1 MAIFIPSFNQVKH
14 KMTAGEKRVAEILR
28 TQLDDACMVWYD
40 IPVGKKRRYPD
51 FVILHP
57 RRGLLF
63 LEVKDWKTTTFKN
76 ISNTSAQILTPK
88 GMSTEANPLVQAR
101 AYSMEVINMLQADKA
116 LQQVDGLHKGR
127 LKIPYGHGVVLSH
140 IPRKNMF
147 AALTAEAREKVLPDH
162 LVLYQEDLHDEVDA
176 ETIQEQLWGMF
187 PYQFGEALS
196 TAEVDRVRWHLF
208 PEIRIDAT
216 ALQGQLFAEEPLAE
230 AVETAFKR
238 PVNSDTDAV
247 ASIAESV
254 VIPDLIKVMDMQ
266 QEQLARNLGSG
277 HRVIHGVAGSG
288 KTLILAY
295 RCQYLAMKS
304 TKPILVMCFNVT
316 LAAKLRAMMVSKG
329 LGDKVQ
335 AVHFHDWCAEQ
346 LRQHGIAV
354 MAGEDKI
361 YDRQVATVLQAVAD
375 GRIPK
380 EQYGAILIDEGHDFA
395 AEWLQVLTQMLD
407 REEESLLL
415 LYDDAQSIYRRGGLD
430 FSLSSVGIKAQGR
443 TSVLRLNYRNSREI
457 LAFAAAFA
465 SGYWQNQELQDE
477 DHIPV
482 IAPEAAGISG
492 PEPMV
497 YACEDFVAEADK
509 AAKCIQSWQKKG
521 LALNKIAILAY
532 TKEQAKQVS
541 KILSEQGINAQLLL
555 DGRSKKAYQP
565 EDNSVAIMTLH
576 SSKGL
581 EFSHVVVMGVGQM
594 GKVTDRVND
603 DARVLYVGLTRAQRV
618 LVVTGSGKGRFI
630 QQLVQQVAAV
640 S

>member
-76 ISNTSAQILTPK
+76 ISSTSAQILTSK
-88 GMSTEANPLVQAR
+88 GMSTEANPLEQAR

-116 LQQVDGLHKGR
+116 LQQIEGLHKGR

-147 AALTAEAREKVLPDH
+147 AALAADAREKVLPDH
-162 LVLYQEDLHDEVDA
+162 LVLYQEDLHDGVDA

-196 TAEVDRVRWHLF
+196 AAEVDRVRWHLF
-208 PEIRIDAT
+208 PEIRIDAM

-230 AVETAFKR
+230 AVETVFKR
-238 PVNSDTDAV
+238 SVNSETVNTV
-247 ASIAESV
+247 AQSEH
-254 VIPDLIKVMDMQ
+254 IPDVIKVMDMQ

-295 RCQYLAMKS
+295 RCQYLALQA
-304 TKPILVMCFNVT
+304 TKPILVLCFNVT

-335 AVHFHDWCAEQ
+335 ALHFHDWCAEQ
-346 LRQHGIAV
+346 LRQHEVAV
-354 MAGEDKI
+354 MEGEGKI
-361 YDRQVATVLQAVAD
+361 FDRQVDSVLQAVAD
-375 GRIPK
+375 GRIPT

-395 AEWLQVLTQMLD
+395 AEWLQVVTQMLD

-415 LYDDAQSIYRRGGLD
+415 LYDDAQSIYRRGGLN
-430 FSLSSVGIKAQGR
+430 FTLSSVGIKAQGR
-443 TSVLRLNYRNSREI
+443 TSILRLNYRNSREI

-465 SGYWQNQELQDE
+465 NAYWQNQDVQDE
-477 DHIPV
+477 DQIPV
-482 IAPEAAGISG
+482 IAPEAAGVSG
-492 PEPMV
+492 PEPVV
-497 YACEDFVAEADK
+497 YQCVDFASEAEK
-509 AAKCIQSWQKKG
+509 AVKCIQAWQKKG
-521 LALNKIAILAY
+521 LALNKVAILAY
-532 TKEQAKQVS
+532 TKDQAKQVS
-541 KILSEQGINAQLLL
+541 EALVAQGIDTQLLL
-555 DGRSKKAYQP
+555 ASRSKKAYQP
-565 EDNSVAIMTLH
+565 HNNSVAIMTLH

-594 GKVTDRVND
+594 GKTADRISA
-603 DARVLYVGLTRAQRV
+603 DARVLYVGLTRAQRA
-618 LVVTGSGKGRFI
+618 LVVTGSGKGAFI
-630 QQLVQQVAAV
+630 QQLVQQVATV

>member
-76 ISNTSAQILTPK
+76 ISSTSAQILTSK
-88 GMSTEANPLVQAR
+88 GMSTEANPLEQAR

-116 LQQVDGLHKGR
+116 LQQIEGLHKGR

-147 AALTAEAREKVLPDH
+147 AALAADAREKVLPDH
-162 LVLYQEDLHDEVDA
+162 LVLYQEDLHDGVDA

-196 TAEVDRVRWHLF
+196 AAEVDRVRWHLF
-208 PEIRIDAT
+208 PEIRIDAM

-230 AVETAFKR
+230 AVETVFKR
-238 PVNSDTDAV
+238 SVNSETVNTV
-247 ASIAESV
+247 AQSEH
-254 VIPDLIKVMDMQ
+254 IPDVIKVMDMQ

-295 RCQYLAMKS
+295 RCQYLALQA
-304 TKPILVMCFNVT
+304 TKPILVLCFNVT

-335 AVHFHDWCAEQ
+335 ALHFHDWCAEQ
-346 LRQHGIAV
+346 LRQHEVAV
-354 MAGEDKI
+354 MEGEGKI
-361 YDRQVATVLQAVAD
+361 FDRQVDSVLQAVAD
-375 GRIPK
+375 GRIPT

-395 AEWLQVLTQMLD
+395 AEWLQVVTQMLD

-415 LYDDAQSIYRRGGLD
+415 LYDDAQSIYRRGGLN
-430 FSLSSVGIKAQGR
+430 FTLSSVGIKAQGR
-443 TSVLRLNYRNSREI
+443 TSILRLNYRNSREI

-465 SGYWQNQELQDE
+465 NAYWQNQDVQDE
-477 DHIPV
+477 DQIPV

-492 PEPMV
+492 PEPVV
-497 YACEDFVAEADK
+497 YQCVDFASEAEK
-509 AAKCIQSWQKKG
+509 AVKCIQAWQKKG
-521 LALNKIAILAY
+521 LALNKVAILAY
-532 TKEQAKQVS
+532 TKDQAKQVS
-541 KILSEQGINAQLLL
+541 EALVAQGIDTQLLL
-555 DGRSKKAYQP
+555 ASRSKKAYQP
-565 EDNSVAIMTLH
+565 HNNSVAIMTLH

-630 QQLVQQVAAV
+630 QQLVQQVASV

>member
-76 ISNTSAQILTPK
+76 ISSTSAQILTSK
-88 GMSTEANPLVQAR
+88 GMSTEANPLEQAR

-116 LQQVDGLHKGR
+116 LQQIEGLHKGR

-147 AALTAEAREKVLPDH
+147 AALAADAREKVLPDH
-162 LVLYQEDLHDEVDA
+162 LVLYQEDLHDGVDA

-196 TAEVDRVRWHLF
+196 AAEVNRVRWHLF
-208 PEIRIDAT
+208 PEIRIDAM

-230 AVETAFKR
+230 TVETVFKR
-238 PVNSDTDAV
+238 PVNSETVDTDV
-247 ASIAESV
+247 QSEH
-254 VIPDLIKVMDMQ
+254 IPDVIKVMDMQ

-295 RCQYLAMKS
+295 RCQYLALQA
-304 TKPILVMCFNVT
+304 TKPILVLCFNVT

-335 AVHFHDWCAEQ
+335 ALHFHDWCAEQ
-346 LRQHGIAV
+346 LRQHEVAV
-354 MAGEDKI
+354 MEGEGKI
-361 YDRQVATVLQAVAD
+361 FDRQVDSVLQAVAD
-375 GRIPK
+375 GRIPT

-395 AEWLQVLTQMLD
+395 AEWLQVVTQMLD

-415 LYDDAQSIYRRGGLD
+415 LYDDAQSIYRRGGLN
-430 FSLSSVGIKAQGR
+430 FTLSSVGIKAQGR
-443 TSVLRLNYRNSREI
+443 TSILRLNYRNSREI

-465 SGYWQNQELQDE
+465 NAYWQNQDVQDE
-477 DHIPV
+477 DQIPV

-492 PEPMV
+492 PEPVV
-497 YACEDFVAEADK
+497 YQCVDFASEAEK
-509 AAKCIQSWQKKG
+509 AVKCIQAWQKKG
-521 LALNKIAILAY
+521 LALNKVAILAY
-532 TKEQAKQVS
+532 TKDQAKQVS
-541 KILSEQGINAQLLL
+541 EALVAQGIDTQLLL
-555 DGRSKKAYQP
+555 ASRSKKAYQP
-565 EDNSVAIMTLH
+565 HNNSVAIMTLH

-594 GKVTDRVND
+594 GKTADRISA
-603 DARVLYVGLTRAQRV
+603 DARVLYVGLTRAQRA
-618 LVVTGSGKGRFI
+618 LVVTGSGKGAFI
-630 QQLVQQVAAV
+630 QQLVQQVATV

>member
-76 ISNTSAQILTPK
+76 ISSTSAQILTSK
-88 GMSTEANPLVQAR
+88 GMSTEANPLEQAR

-116 LQQVDGLHKGR
+116 LQQIEGLHKGR

-147 AALTAEAREKVLPDH
+147 AALAADAREKVLPDH
-162 LVLYQEDLHDEVDA
+162 LVLYQEDLHDGVDA

-196 TAEVDRVRWHLF
+196 AAEVNRVRWHLF
-208 PEIRIDAT
+208 PEIRIDAM

-230 AVETAFKR
+230 AVETVFKR
-238 PVNSDTDAV
+238 SVNSETVNTV
-247 ASIAESV
+247 AQSEH
-254 VIPDLIKVMDMQ
+254 IPDVIKVMDMQ

-295 RCQYLAMKS
+295 RCQYLALQA
-304 TKPILVMCFNVT
+304 TKPILVLCFNVT

-335 AVHFHDWCAEQ
+335 ALHFHDWCAEQ
-346 LRQHGIAV
+346 LRQHEVAV
-354 MAGEDKI
+354 MEGEGKI
-361 YDRQVATVLQAVAD
+361 FDRQVDSVLQAVAD
-375 GRIPK
+375 GRIPT

-395 AEWLQVLTQMLD
+395 AEWLQVVTQMLD

-415 LYDDAQSIYRRGGLD
+415 LYDDAQSIYRRGGLN
-430 FSLSSVGIKAQGR
+430 FTLSSVGIKAQGR
-443 TSVLRLNYRNSREI
+443 TSILRLNYRNSREI

-465 SGYWQNQELQDE
+465 NAYWQNQDVQDE
-477 DHIPV
+477 DQIPV

-492 PEPMV
+492 PEPVV
-497 YACEDFVAEADK
+497 YQCVDFASEAEK
-509 AAKCIQSWQKKG
+509 AVKCIQAWQKKG
-521 LALNKIAILAY
+521 LALNKVAILAY
-532 TKEQAKQVS
+532 TKDQAKQVS
-541 KILSEQGINAQLLL
+541 EALVAQGIDTQLLL
-555 DGRSKKAYQP
+555 ASRSKKAYQP
-565 EDNSVAIMTLH
+565 HNNSVAIMTLH

-594 GKVTDRVND
+594 GKTADRISA
-603 DARVLYVGLTRAQRV
+603 DARVLYVGLTRAQRA
-618 LVVTGSGKGRFI
+618 LVVTGSGKGAFI
-630 QQLVQQVAAV
+630 QQLVQQVATV

>member
-1 MAIFIPSFNQVKH
+1 MATFIPSFNQVKH

-63 LEVKDWKTTTFKN
+63 LEVKDWKVANFKR
-76 ISNTSAQILTPK
+76 IAKSEADLLTNTGLVTKP
-88 GMSTEANPLVQAR
+88 NPLLQAR
-101 AYSMEVINMLQADKA
+101 AYSFAVINQLKQDPQLLQSEGIYSG
-116 LQQVDGLHKGR
+116 GLKV
-127 LKIPYGHGVVLSH
+127 PYAHGVVFSNILREH
-140 IPRKNMF
+140 MQKL
-147 AALTAEAREKVLPDH
+147 LTVDARDLVLPDH
-162 LVLYQEDLHDEVDA
+162 LVLYQEDLHDDVDA

-196 TAEVDRVRWHLF
+196 AAEVDRVRWHLF

-216 ALQGQLFAEEPLAE
+216 ALQGQLFPLAE

-238 PVNSDTDAV
+238 PVNSDTDA
-247 ASIAESV
+247 V

-361 YDRQVATVLQAVAD
+361 FERQVATVLQAVAD

-443 TSVLRLNYRNSREI
+443 TSVLRLNYRNSCEI

-630 QQLVQQVAAV
+630 QQLVQQVASV

>member
-76 ISNTSAQILTPK
+76 ISSTSAQILTPK

-116 LQQVDGLHKGR
+116 LQQIEGLHKGR

-147 AALTAEAREKVLPDH
+147 AALAADAREKVLPDH
-162 LVLYQEDLHDEVDA
+162 LVLYQEDLHDGVDA

-196 TAEVDRVRWHLF
+196 AAEVDRVRWHLF
-208 PEIRIDAT
+208 PEIRIDAM

-230 AVETAFKR
+230 TVETVFKR
-238 PVNSDTDAV
+238 PVNSETVDTDV
-247 ASIAESV
+247 QSEH
-254 VIPDLIKVMDMQ
+254 IPDVIKVMDMQ

-295 RCQYLAMKS
+295 RCQYLALQA
-304 TKPILVMCFNVT
+304 TKPILVLCFNVT

-335 AVHFHDWCAEQ
+335 ALHFHDWCAEQ
-346 LRQHGIAV
+346 LRQHEVAV
-354 MAGEDKI
+354 MEGEGKI
-361 YDRQVATVLQAVAD
+361 FDRQVDSVLQAVAD
-375 GRIPK
+375 GRIPT

-395 AEWLQVLTQMLD
+395 AEWLQVVTQMLD

-415 LYDDAQSIYRRGGLD
+415 LYDDAQSIYRRGGLN
-430 FSLSSVGIKAQGR
+430 FTLSSVGIKAQGR
-443 TSVLRLNYRNSREI
+443 TSILRLNYRNSREI

-465 SGYWQNQELQDE
+465 NAYWQNQDVQDE
-477 DHIPV
+477 DQIPV

-492 PEPMV
+492 PEPVV
-497 YACEDFVAEADK
+497 YQCVDFASEAEK
-509 AAKCIQSWQKKG
+509 AVKCIQAWQKKG
-521 LALNKIAILAY
+521 LALNKVAILAY
-532 TKEQAKQVS
+532 TKDQAKQVS
-541 KILSEQGINAQLLL
+541 EALVAQGIDTQLLL
-555 DGRSKKAYQP
+555 ASRSKKAYQP
-565 EDNSVAIMTLH
+565 HNNSVAIMTLH

-594 GKVTDRVND
+594 GKTADRISA
-603 DARVLYVGLTRAQRV
+603 DARVLYVGLTRAQRA
-618 LVVTGSGKGRFI
+618 LVVTGSGKGAFI
-630 QQLVQQVAAV
+630 QQLVQQVATV

>member
-1 MAIFIPSFNQVKH
+1 
-14 KMTAGEKRVAEILR
+14 MTAGEKRVAEILR

-57 RRGLLF
+57 RRGLLC

-76 ISNTSAQILTPK
+76 ISSTSAQILTSK
-88 GMSTEANPLVQAR
+88 GMSTEANPLEQAR

-116 LQQVDGLHKGR
+116 LQQIEGLHKGR

-147 AALTAEAREKVLPDH
+147 AALAADAREKVLPDH
-162 LVLYQEDLHDEVDA
+162 LVLYQEDLHDGVDA

-196 TAEVDRVRWHLF
+196 AAEVDRVRWHLF
-208 PEIRIDAT
+208 PEIRIDAM

-230 AVETAFKR
+230 AVETVFKR
-238 PVNSDTDAV
+238 SVNSETVNTV
-247 ASIAESV
+247 AQSEH
-254 VIPDLIKVMDMQ
+254 IPDVIKVMDMQ

-295 RCQYLAMKS
+295 RCQYLALQA
-304 TKPILVMCFNVT
+304 TKPILVLCFNVT

-335 AVHFHDWCAEQ
+335 ALHFHDWCAEQ
-346 LRQHGIAV
+346 LRQHEVAV
-354 MAGEDKI
+354 MEGEGKI
-361 YDRQVATVLQAVAD
+361 FDRQVDSVLQAVAD
-375 GRIPK
+375 GRIPT

-395 AEWLQVLTQMLD
+395 AEWLQVVTQMLD

-415 LYDDAQSIYRRGGLD
+415 LYDDAQSIYRRGGLN
-430 FSLSSVGIKAQGR
+430 FTLSSVGIKAQGR
-443 TSVLRLNYRNSREI
+443 TSILRLNYRNSREI

-465 SGYWQNQELQDE
+465 NAYWQNQDVQDE
-477 DHIPV
+477 DQIPV

-492 PEPMV
+492 PEPVV
-497 YACEDFVAEADK
+497 YQCVDFASEAEK
-509 AAKCIQSWQKKG
+509 AVKCIQAWQKKG
-521 LALNKIAILAY
+521 LALNKVAILAY
-532 TKEQAKQVS
+532 TKDQAKQVS
-541 KILSEQGINAQLLL
+541 EALVAQGIDTQLLL
-555 DGRSKKAYQP
+555 ASRSKKAYQP
-565 EDNSVAIMTLH
+565 HNNSVAIMTLH

-594 GKVTDRVND
+594 GKTADRISA
-603 DARVLYVGLTRAQRV
+603 DARVLYVGLTRAQRA
-618 LVVTGSGKGRFI
+618 LVVTGSGKGAFI
-630 QQLVQQVAAV
+630 QQLVQQVATV

>member
-76 ISNTSAQILTPK
+76 ISSTSAQILTSK
-88 GMSTEANPLVQAR
+88 GMSTEANPLEQAR

-116 LQQVDGLHKGR
+116 LQQIEGLHKGR

-147 AALTAEAREKVLPDH
+147 AALAADAREKVLPDH
-162 LVLYQEDLHDEVDA
+162 LVLYQEDLHDGVDA

-196 TAEVDRVRWHLF
+196 AAEVDRVRWHLF
-208 PEIRIDAT
+208 PEIRIDAM

-230 AVETAFKR
+230 AVETVFKR
-238 PVNSDTDAV
+238 SVNSETVNTV
-247 ASIAESV
+247 AQSEH
-254 VIPDLIKVMDMQ
+254 IPDVIKVMDMQ

-295 RCQYLAMKS
+295 RCQYLALQA
-304 TKPILVMCFNVT
+304 TKPILVLCFNVT

-335 AVHFHDWCAEQ
+335 ALHFHDWCAEQ
-346 LRQHGIAV
+346 LRQHEVAV
-354 MAGEDKI
+354 MEGEGKI
-361 YDRQVATVLQAVAD
+361 FDRQVDSVLQAVAD
-375 GRIPK
+375 GRIPT

-395 AEWLQVLTQMLD
+395 AEWLQVVTQMLD

-415 LYDDAQSIYRRGGLD
+415 LYDDAQSIYRRGGLN
-430 FSLSSVGIKAQGR
+430 FTLSSVGIKAQGR
-443 TSVLRLNYRNSREI
+443 TSILRLNYRNSREI

-465 SGYWQNQELQDE
+465 NAYWQNQDVQDE
-477 DHIPV
+477 DQIPV

-492 PEPMV
+492 PEPVV
-497 YACEDFVAEADK
+497 YQCVDFASEAEK
-509 AAKCIQSWQKKG
+509 AVKCIQAWQKKG
-521 LALNKIAILAY
+521 LALNKVAILAY
-532 TKEQAKQVS
+532 TKDQAKQVS
-541 KILSEQGINAQLLL
+541 EALVAQGIDTQLLL
-555 DGRSKKAYQP
+555 ASRSKKAYQP
-565 EDNSVAIMTLH
+565 HNNSVAIMTLH

-594 GKVTDRVND
+594 GKTADRISA
-603 DARVLYVGLTRAQRV
+603 DARVLYVGLTRAQRA
-618 LVVTGSGKGRFI
+618 LVVTGSGKGAFI
-630 QQLVQQVAAV
+630 QQLVQQVATV

>member
-76 ISNTSAQILTPK
+76 ISSTSAQILTSK
-88 GMSTEANPLVQAR
+88 GMSTEANPLEQAR

-116 LQQVDGLHKGR
+116 LQQIEGLHKGR

-147 AALTAEAREKVLPDH
+147 AALAADAREKVLPDH
-162 LVLYQEDLHDEVDA
+162 LVLYQEDLHDGVDA

-196 TAEVDRVRWHLF
+196 AAEVNRVRWHLF
-208 PEIRIDAT
+208 PEIRIDAM

-230 AVETAFKR
+230 AIETVFKR
-238 PVNSDTDAV
+238 PVNSETVDTDAQ
-247 ASIAESV
+247 SEH
-254 VIPDLIKVMDMQ
+254 IPDVIKVMDMQ

-295 RCQYLAMKS
+295 RCQYLALQA
-304 TKPILVMCFNVT
+304 TKPILVLCFNVT

-335 AVHFHDWCAEQ
+335 ALHFHDWCAEQ
-346 LRQHGIAV
+346 LRQHEVAV
-354 MAGEDKI
+354 MEGEGKI
-361 YDRQVATVLQAVAD
+361 FDRQVDSVLQAVAD
-375 GRIPK
+375 GRIPT

-395 AEWLQVLTQMLD
+395 AEWLQVVTQMLD

-415 LYDDAQSIYRRGGLD
+415 LYDDAQSIYRRGGLN
-430 FSLSSVGIKAQGR
+430 FTLSSVGIKAQGR
-443 TSVLRLNYRNSREI
+443 TSILRLNYRNSREI

-465 SGYWQNQELQDE
+465 NAYWQNQDVQDE
-477 DHIPV
+477 DQIPV

-492 PEPMV
+492 PEPVV
-497 YACEDFVAEADK
+497 YQCVDFASEAEK
-509 AAKCIQSWQKKG
+509 AVKCIQAWQKKG
-521 LALNKIAILAY
+521 LALNKVAILAY
-532 TKEQAKQVS
+532 TKDQAKQVS
-541 KILSEQGINAQLLL
+541 EALAAQGIDTQLLL
-555 DGRSKKAYQP
+555 ASRSKKAYQP
-565 EDNSVAIMTLH
+565 HNNSVAIMTLH

-594 GKVTDRVND
+594 GKTADRISA
-603 DARVLYVGLTRAQRV
+603 DARVLYVGLTRAQRA
-618 LVVTGSGKGRFI
+618 LVVTGSGKGAFI
-630 QQLVQQVAAV
+630 QQLVQQVATV

>member
-1 MAIFIPSFNQVKH
+1 
-14 KMTAGEKRVAEILR
+14 MTAGEKRVAEILR

-76 ISNTSAQILTPK
+76 ISSTSAQILTSK
-88 GMSTEANPLVQAR
+88 GMSTEANPLEQAR

-116 LQQVDGLHKGR
+116 LQQIEGLHKGR

-147 AALTAEAREKVLPDH
+147 AALAADAREKVLPDH
-162 LVLYQEDLHDEVDA
+162 LVLYQEDLHDGVDA

-196 TAEVDRVRWHLF
+196 AAEVNRVRWHLF
-208 PEIRIDAT
+208 PEIRIDAM

-230 AVETAFKR
+230 AVETVFKR
-238 PVNSDTDAV
+238 SVNSETVNTV
-247 ASIAESV
+247 AQSEH
-254 VIPDLIKVMDMQ
+254 IPDVIKVMDMQ

-295 RCQYLAMKS
+295 RCQYLALQA
-304 TKPILVMCFNVT
+304 TKPILVLCFNVT

-335 AVHFHDWCAEQ
+335 ALHFHDWCAEQ
-346 LRQHGIAV
+346 LRQHEVAV
-354 MAGEDKI
+354 MEGEGKI
-361 YDRQVATVLQAVAD
+361 FDRQVDSVLQAVAD
-375 GRIPK
+375 GRIPT

-395 AEWLQVLTQMLD
+395 AEWLQVVTQMLD

-415 LYDDAQSIYRRGGLD
+415 LYDDAQSIYRRGGLN
-430 FSLSSVGIKAQGR
+430 FTLSSVGIKAQGR
-443 TSVLRLNYRNSREI
+443 TSILRLNYRNSREI

-465 SGYWQNQELQDE
+465 NAYWQNQDVQDE
-477 DHIPV
+477 DQIPV

-492 PEPMV
+492 PEPVV
-497 YACEDFVAEADK
+497 YQCVDFASEAEK
-509 AAKCIQSWQKKG
+509 AVKCIQAWQKKG
-521 LALNKIAILAY
+521 LALNKVAILAY
-532 TKEQAKQVS
+532 TKDQAKQVS
-541 KILSEQGINAQLLL
+541 EALVAQGIDTQLLL
-555 DGRSKKAYQP
+555 ASRSKKAYQP
-565 EDNSVAIMTLH
+565 HNNSVAIMTLH

-594 GKVTDRVND
+594 GKTADRISA
-603 DARVLYVGLTRAQRV
+603 DARVLYVGLTRAQRA
-618 LVVTGSGKGRFI
+618 LVVTGSGKGAFI
-630 QQLVQQVAAV
+630 QQLVQQVATV

>member
-1 MAIFIPSFNQVKH
+1 
-14 KMTAGEKRVAEILR
+14 MTAGEKRVAEILR

-76 ISNTSAQILTPK
+76 ISSTSAQILTSK
-88 GMSTEANPLVQAR
+88 GMSTEANPLEQAR

-116 LQQVDGLHKGR
+116 LQQIEGLHNGR

-147 AALTAEAREKVLPDH
+147 AALAADAREKVLPDH
-162 LVLYQEDLHDEVDA
+162 LVLYQEDLHDGVDA

-196 TAEVDRVRWHLF
+196 AAEVDRVRWHLF
-208 PEIRIDAT
+208 PEIRIDAM

-230 AVETAFKR
+230 TVETVFKR
-238 PVNSDTDAV
+238 PVNSETVDTDV
-247 ASIAESV
+247 QSEH
-254 VIPDLIKVMDMQ
+254 IPDVIKVMDMQ

-295 RCQYLAMKS
+295 RCQYLALQA
-304 TKPILVMCFNVT
+304 TKPILVLCFNVT

-335 AVHFHDWCAEQ
+335 ALHFHDWCAEQ
-346 LRQHGIAV
+346 LRQHEVAV
-354 MAGEDKI
+354 MEGEGKI
-361 YDRQVATVLQAVAD
+361 FDRQVDSVLQAVAD
-375 GRIPK
+375 GRIPT

-395 AEWLQVLTQMLD
+395 AEWLQVVTQMLD

-415 LYDDAQSIYRRGGLD
+415 LYDDAQSIYRRGGLN
-430 FSLSSVGIKAQGR
+430 FTLSSVGIKAQGR
-443 TSVLRLNYRNSREI
+443 TSILRLNYRNSREI

-465 SGYWQNQELQDE
+465 NAYWQNQDVQDE
-477 DHIPV
+477 DQIPV

-492 PEPMV
+492 PEPVV
-497 YACEDFVAEADK
+497 YQCVDFASEAEK
-509 AAKCIQSWQKKG
+509 AVKCIQAWQKKG
-521 LALNKIAILAY
+521 LALNKVAILAY
-532 TKEQAKQVS
+532 TKDQAKQVS
-541 KILSEQGINAQLLL
+541 EALVAQGIDTQLLL
-555 DGRSKKAYQP
+555 ASRSKKAYQP
-565 EDNSVAIMTLH
+565 HNNSVAIMTLH

-594 GKVTDRVND
+594 GKTADRISA
-603 DARVLYVGLTRAQRV
+603 DARVLYVGLTRAQRA
-618 LVVTGSGKGRFI
+618 LVVTGSGKGAFI
-630 QQLVQQVAAV
+630 QQLVQQVATV

>member
-76 ISNTSAQILTPK
+76 ISSTSAQILTSK
-88 GMSTEANPLVQAR
+88 GMSTEANPLEQAR

-116 LQQVDGLHKGR
+116 LQQIEGLHKGR

-147 AALTAEAREKVLPDH
+147 AALAADAREKVLPDH
-162 LVLYQEDLHDEVDA
+162 LVLYQEDLHDGVNA

-196 TAEVDRVRWHLF
+196 AAEVDRVRWHLF
-208 PEIRIDAT
+208 PEIRIDAM

-230 AVETAFKR
+230 AVETVFKR
-238 PVNSDTDAV
+238 SVNSETVNTV
-247 ASIAESV
+247 AQSEH
-254 VIPDLIKVMDMQ
+254 IPDVIKVMDMQ

-295 RCQYLAMKS
+295 RCQYLALQA
-304 TKPILVMCFNVT
+304 TKPILVLCFNVT

-335 AVHFHDWCAEQ
+335 ALHFHDWCAEQ
-346 LRQHGIAV
+346 LRQHEVAV
-354 MAGEDKI
+354 MEGEGKI
-361 YDRQVATVLQAVAD
+361 FDRQVDSVLQAVAD
-375 GRIPK
+375 GRIPT

-395 AEWLQVLTQMLD
+395 AEWLQVVTQMLD

-415 LYDDAQSIYRRGGLD
+415 LYDDAQSIYRRGGLN
-430 FSLSSVGIKAQGR
+430 FTLSSVGIKAQGR
-443 TSVLRLNYRNSREI
+443 TSILRLNYRNSREI

-465 SGYWQNQELQDE
+465 NAYWQNQDVQDE
-477 DHIPV
+477 DQIPV

-492 PEPMV
+492 PEPVV
-497 YACEDFVAEADK
+497 YQCVDFASEAEK
-509 AAKCIQSWQKKG
+509 AVKCIQAWQKKG
-521 LALNKIAILAY
+521 LALNKVAILAY
-532 TKEQAKQVS
+532 TKDQAKQVS
-541 KILSEQGINAQLLL
+541 EALAAQGIDTQLLL
-555 DGRSKKAYQP
+555 ASRSKKAYQP
-565 EDNSVAIMTLH
+565 HNNSVAIMTLH

-594 GKVTDRVND
+594 GKTADRISA
-603 DARVLYVGLTRAQRV
+603 DARVLYVGLTRAQRA
-618 LVVTGSGKGRFI
+618 LVVTGSGKGAFI
-630 QQLVQQVAAV
+630 QQLVQQVATV

>member
-1 MAIFIPSFNQVKH
+1 
-14 KMTAGEKRVAEILR
+14 MTAGEKRVAEILR

-63 LEVKDWKTTTFKN
+63 LEVKDWKTSTFKN
-76 ISNTSAQILTPK
+76 ISSTSAQILTSK
-88 GMSTEANPLVQAR
+88 GMSTEANPLEQAR

-116 LQQVDGLHKGR
+116 LQQIEGLHKGR

-147 AALTAEAREKVLPDH
+147 AALAADAREKVLPDH
-162 LVLYQEDLHDEVDA
+162 LVLYQEDLHDGVDA

-196 TAEVDRVRWHLF
+196 AAEVDRVRWHLF
-208 PEIRIDAT
+208 PEIRIDAM

-230 AVETAFKR
+230 AVETVFKR
-238 PVNSDTDAV
+238 SVNSETVNTV
-247 ASIAESV
+247 AQSEH
-254 VIPDLIKVMDMQ
+254 IPDVIKVMDMQ

-295 RCQYLAMKS
+295 RCQYLALQA
-304 TKPILVMCFNVT
+304 TKPILVLCFNVT

-335 AVHFHDWCAEQ
+335 ALHFHDWCAEQ
-346 LRQHGIAV
+346 LRQHEVAV
-354 MAGEDKI
+354 MEGEGKI
-361 YDRQVATVLQAVAD
+361 FDRQVDSVLQAVAD
-375 GRIPK
+375 GRIPT

-395 AEWLQVLTQMLD
+395 AEWLQVVTQMLD

-415 LYDDAQSIYRRGGLD
+415 LYDDAQSIYRRGGLN
-430 FSLSSVGIKAQGR
+430 FTLSSVGIKAQGR
-443 TSVLRLNYRNSREI
+443 TSILRLNYRNSREI

-465 SGYWQNQELQDE
+465 NAYWQNQDVQDE
-477 DHIPV
+477 DQIPV

-492 PEPMV
+492 PEPVV
-497 YACEDFVAEADK
+497 YQCVDFASEAEK
-509 AAKCIQSWQKKG
+509 AVKCIQAWQKKG
-521 LALNKIAILAY
+521 LALNKVAILAY
-532 TKEQAKQVS
+532 TKDQAKQVS
-541 KILSEQGINAQLLL
+541 EALVAQGIDTQLLL
-555 DGRSKKAYQP
+555 ASRSKKAYQP
-565 EDNSVAIMTLH
+565 HNNSVAIMTLH

-594 GKVTDRVND
+594 GKTADRISA
-603 DARVLYVGLTRAQRV
+603 DARVLYVGLTRAQRA
-618 LVVTGSGKGRFI
+618 LVVTGSGKGAFI
-630 QQLVQQVAAV
+630 QQLVQQVATV

>member
-76 ISNTSAQILTPK
+76 ISSTSAQILTSK
-88 GMSTEANPLVQAR
+88 GMSTEANPLEQAR

-116 LQQVDGLHKGR
+116 LQQIEGLHKGR

-147 AALTAEAREKVLPDH
+147 AALAADAREKVLPDH
-162 LVLYQEDLHDEVDA
+162 LVLYQEDLHDGVDA

-196 TAEVDRVRWHLF
+196 AAEVDRVRWHLF
-208 PEIRIDAT
+208 PEIRIDAM

-230 AVETAFKR
+230 AVETVFKR
-238 PVNSDTDAV
+238 SVNSETVNTV
-247 ASIAESV
+247 AQSEH
-254 VIPDLIKVMDMQ
+254 IPDVIKVMDMQ

-295 RCQYLAMKS
+295 RCQYLALQA
-304 TKPILVMCFNVT
+304 TKPILVLCFNVT

-335 AVHFHDWCAEQ
+335 ALHFHDWCAEQ
-346 LRQHGIAV
+346 LRQHEVAV
-354 MAGEDKI
+354 MEGEGKI
-361 YDRQVATVLQAVAD
+361 FDRQVDSVLQAVAD
-375 GRIPK
+375 GRIPT

-395 AEWLQVLTQMLD
+395 AEWLQVVTQMLD

-415 LYDDAQSIYRRGGLD
+415 LYDDAQSIYRRGGLN
-430 FSLSSVGIKAQGR
+430 FTLSSVGIKAQGR
-443 TSVLRLNYRNSREI
+443 TSILRLNYRNSREI

-465 SGYWQNQELQDE
+465 NAYWQNQDVQDE
-477 DHIPV
+477 DQIPV

-492 PEPMV
+492 PEPVV
-497 YACEDFVAEADK
+497 YQCVDFASEAEK
-509 AAKCIQSWQKKG
+509 AVKCIQAWQKKG
-521 LALNKIAILAY
+521 LALNKVAILAY
-532 TKEQAKQVS
+532 TKDQAKQVS
-541 KILSEQGINAQLLL
+541 EALAAQGIDTQLLL
-555 DGRSKKAYQP
+555 ASRSKKAYQP
-565 EDNSVAIMTLH
+565 HNNSVAIMTLH

-594 GKVTDRVND
+594 GKTADRISA
-603 DARVLYVGLTRAQRV
+603 DARVLYVGLTRAQRA
-618 LVVTGSGKGRFI
+618 LVVTGSGKGAFI
-630 QQLVQQVAAV
+630 QQLVQQVATV

>member
-76 ISNTSAQILTPK
+76 ISSTSAQILTSK
-88 GMSTEANPLVQAR
+88 GMSTEANPLEQAR

-116 LQQVDGLHKGR
+116 LQQIEGLHKGR

-147 AALTAEAREKVLPDH
+147 AALAADAREKVLPDH
-162 LVLYQEDLHDEVDA
+162 LVLYQEDLHDGVDA

-196 TAEVDRVRWHLF
+196 AAEVDRVRWHLF
-208 PEIRIDAT
+208 PEIRIDAM

-230 AVETAFKR
+230 AVETVFKR
-238 PVNSDTDAV
+238 SVNSETVNTV
-247 ASIAESV
+247 AQSEH
-254 VIPDLIKVMDMQ
+254 IPDVIKVMDMQ

-295 RCQYLAMKS
+295 RCQYLALQA
-304 TKPILVMCFNVT
+304 TKPILVLCFNVT

-335 AVHFHDWCAEQ
+335 ALHFHDWCAEQ
-346 LRQHGIAV
+346 LRQHEVAV
-354 MAGEDKI
+354 MEGEGKI
-361 YDRQVATVLQAVAD
+361 FDRQVDSVLQAVAD
-375 GRIPK
+375 GRIPT

-395 AEWLQVLTQMLD
+395 AEWLQVVTQMLD

-415 LYDDAQSIYRRGGLD
+415 LYDDAQSIYRRGGLN
-430 FSLSSVGIKAQGR
+430 FTLSSVGIKAQGR
-443 TSVLRLNYRNSREI
+443 TSILRLNYRNSREI

-465 SGYWQNQELQDE
+465 NAYWQNQDVQDE
-477 DHIPV
+477 DQIPV

-492 PEPMV
+492 PEPVV
-497 YACEDFVAEADK
+497 YQCVDFASEAEK
-509 AAKCIQSWQKKG
+509 AVKCIQAWQKKG
-521 LALNKIAILAY
+521 LALNKVAILAY
-532 TKEQAKQVS
+532 TKDQAKQVS
-541 KILSEQGINAQLLL
+541 EALVAQGIDTQLLL
-555 DGRSKKAYQP
+555 ASRSKKAYQP
-565 EDNSVAIMTLH
+565 HNNSVAIMTLH